1 MDRVNLKT
9 EQVKSTIVQIIADS
23 KLPVSIAYYI
33 MKDLTQDL
41 EKAYYQMVEKENEEL
56 KKQQENDESEKKNSQ
71 VNNR

>member
-9 EQVKSTIVQIIADS
+9 EQVKSTIVQIITDS

-56 KKQQENDESEKKNSQ
+56 KKQQENDESEKEKQSGQ
-71 VNNR
+71 

>member
-41 EKAYYQMVEKENEEL
+41 EKAYYQMVEKEDQQF
-56 KKQQENDESEKKNSQ
+56 KKQQQTDKNEKEKQSGQ
-71 VNNR
+71 

>member
-56 KKQQENDESEKKNSQ
+56 KKQQENDESEKEKQSGQ
-71 VNNR
+71 